1 MASNDDMWA
10 AYREG
15 NQQLWSLVGLHSQ
28 LEREEGA
35 AFDASVQAESR
46 MRLLGDQIQDLDE
59 EFSMAKAML
68 RAALD
73 SREADSQFEQRADE
87 ARDTMRR
94 IHGDMMIVCYEAFNL
109 DITRNQLCDE
119 EEAKDMAGDYITSKI
134 EELKTYLEHVL
145 ANGCANN

>member
-15 NQQLWSLVGLHSQ
+15 NRQLWSLVGLHSQ
-28 LEREEGA
+28 LEREEGV
-35 AFDASVQAESR
+35 AFDASVQAEAR
-46 MRLLGDQIQDLDE
+46 MRLLRDQIDDLEDE
-59 EFSMAKAML
+59 FYMAKAML

-73 SREADSQFEQRADE
+73 SREADSQFEQRADK